1 MRLADFTTAV
11 CVVTVELELVRIVG
25 PVMSVSSGK
34 VMNGIVSL
42 MIRGIART
50 QQMPGHDM
58 GTVRL

>member
-34 VMNGIVSL
+34 VMNGIV
-42 MIRGIART
+42 
-50 QQMPGHDM
+50 H
-58 GTVRL
+58 